1 MKMSILE
8 LEYKNIRKISSL
20 QISFRNDTGGVIKNN
35 FVMMANGTGKTTTMT
50 LIKGLLDGSAKN
62 WPVDYVKSFAPTTTT
77 GDKGEFSIT
86 VKFDEKQYKY
96 FLSLDYVNGIAKI
109 ETQAPP

>member
-86 VKFDEKQYKY
+86 VKFTVFDK
-96 FLSLDYVNGIAKI
+96 GIIIKHNKNRANLH
-109 ETQAPP
+109 